1 MGSARESWMKNNYS
15 RKLKKKKRKWVQR
28 MGSDNKKKIAPLY
41 FNLHNFVL
49 NNNYNYR
56 IMKIVI

>member
-1 MGSARESWMKNNYS
+1 MKNNYS